1 MHFVVGGCGRVGS
14 QLANALSSEG
24 HDVVVIDS
32 EEDSFR
38 RLGSTFNGITLVG
51 NTFDVDILKE
61 ARIEEATG
69 FAAVTHLDNTNIM
82 AAEVAKH
89 LFNVPRVI
97 ARLYN
102 PERLSTY
109 EKLGLDVVC
118 GTTIVASIIRDRL
131 LGYNTHVLAVFPQG
145 EVEIIKLKAEGGL
158 IGKKVGEIEKKGEV
172 RVAALN
178 RGGTYLVPSAE
189 TIVDKEDFLIVTV
202 YRPKAGEFFK
212 KYKLEG
218 LL

>member
-14 QLANALSSEG
+14 QLANILSLEG
-24 HDVVVIDS
+24 HDVVVIDN

-38 RLGSTFNGITLVG
+38 RLGSAFNGLTLVG
-51 NTFDVDILKE
+51 NTFDIDILRE
-61 ARIEEATG
+61 ARIEEADG

-82 AAEVAKH
+82 AAEVAKRI
-89 LFNVPRVI
+89 FNVPKVI

-131 LGYNTHVLAVFPQG
+131 LGYSKHVLAVFPNG
-145 EVEIIKLKAEGGL
+145 ELEIIKLKAEGELVGR
-158 IGKKVGEIEKKGEV
+158 KVSEIEKEGEIKV
-172 RVAALN
+172 SVLERDD
-178 RGGTYLVPSAE
+178 TCFIPSADATFE
-189 TIVDKEDFLIVTV
+189 KGDFLVLTV
-202 YRPKAGEFFK
+202 YRPKVGEFFK
-212 KYKLEG
+212 KYKLED
-218 LL
+218 L

>member
-14 QLANALSSEG
+14 QLANILSLER

-38 RLGSTFNGITLVG
+38 RLGSAFNGVTLVG
-51 NTFDVDILKE
+51 NTFDVDVLKE
-61 ARIEEATG
+61 ARIEEADG

-82 AAEVAKH
+82 AAEVAKR

-131 LGYNTHVLAVFPQG
+131 LGRSTHVLAVFPQG
-145 EVEIIKLKAEGGL
+145 EVEIIKLQAEGRL
-158 IGKKVGEIEKKGEV
+158 VGKKVFEIEKEGEI
-172 RVAALN
+172 RVAVVEKK
-178 RGGTYLVPSAE
+178 GSCLVPTAE
-189 TIVDKEDFLIVTV
+189 TNIEAGDFLIVTV
-202 YRPKAGEFFK
+202 CQPRVNEFFK
-212 KYKLEG
+212 KYRLER
-218 LL
+218 L

>member
-14 QLANALSSEG
+14 QLANVLSLEG
-24 HDVVVIDS
+24 HDVVVIDN

-38 RLGSTFNGITLVG
+38 RLGPTFNGLTLVG

-61 ARIEEATG
+61 ARIEEAVG

-82 AAEVAKH
+82 AAEVAKR

-131 LGYNTHVLAVFPQG
+131 LGYSTHALAVFPGG
-145 EVEIIKLKAEGGL
+145 EVEIIKLKAGGKL
-158 IGKKVGEIEKKGEV
+158 IGKKVFEIEKEKEIK
-172 RVAALN
+172 VAAMEKK
-178 RGGTYLVPSAE
+178 GVYLIPSAE
-189 TIVDKEDFLIVTV
+189 TSIEKEDFLILSVF
-202 YRPKAGEFFK
+202 RPKISDFFK
-212 KYKLEG
+212 KYRLEE
-218 LL
+218 L